1 MEGAQAIDPKRLKWM
16 YEAGENRAKQRKME
30 ETGKSGGDA
39 RQRRENGIAERA
51 ERGYNE
57 KNSKAKFDYL
67 DKQLGSLKNKV
78 KVKQYHSVESVNNWW
93 KEVMKY
99 DKPPYK
105 PRTVVQEIELIED
118 TTFVR
123 IYDGIVSGQYGGWL
137 MKADDIEGLT
147 RND

>member
-51 ERGYNE
+51 EM
-57 KNSKAKFDYL
+57 
-67 DKQLGSLKNKV
+67 GSLKNKV
-78 KVKQYHSVESVNNWW
+78 KVKQYHSIESVNNWW
-93 KEVMKY
+93 KKVMKY

>member
-1 MEGAQAIDPKRLKWM
+1 M
-16 YEAGENRAKQRKME
+16 
-30 ETGKSGGDA
+30 
-39 RQRRENGIAERA
+39 
-51 ERGYNE
+51 
-57 KNSKAKFDYL
+57 
-67 DKQLGSLKNKV
+67 KNKV
-78 KVKQYHSVESVNNWW
+78 KVKQYHSIESVNNWW

-99 DKPPYK
+99 DKLPYK